1 MTKYSPRRA
10 GNSYLN
16 ASSLQRI
23 SDQQAEIVQ
32 IQRMYHKE
40 KMTLREIAKH
50 FNRSVNWVVYRLKG

>member
-10 GNSYLN
+10 GNSYLS

-40 KMTLREIAKH
+40 KMTLREIAKY
-50 FNRSVNWVVYRLKG
+50 FNRSVNWVVCRLKG